1 MERVEE
7 HVASIAPLRDPLA
20 EWLQT
25 SQAIAKQRVNETST
39 VSERLLDHEA
49 GFITLLYTL
58 CSEQLQQLGK
68 AVEGRKWARGRRD
81 GRMRDTQAKFS
92 LFGDCIEGGKLESCL
107 STDDDLRNSVL
118 TLLFDIGKL
127 LSIGK
132 CTSCP
137 RQLPRLTMFD

>member
-58 CSEQLQQLGK
+58 CSEQSWPKQS
-68 AVEGRKWARGRRD
+68 R
-81 GRMRDTQAKFS
+81 FS
-92 LFGDCIEGGKLESCL
+92 KQKVV
-107 STDDDLRNSVL
+107 TL
-118 TLLFDIGKL
+118 TLQWCPAARMASKATHRIATRL
-127 LSIGK
+127 LSK
-132 CTSCP
+132 LFFVP
-137 RQLPRLTMFD
+137 

>member
-1 MERVEE
+1 ME
-7 HVASIAPLRDPLA
+7 RDPLA

-49 GFITLLYTL
+49 GFTTLLYTL

-68 AVEGRKWARGRRD
+68 AVEGRKWARERRD

-132 CTSCP
+132 YTSRP